1 MEEKEEGVKMVIGG
15 DFNART
21 AREGGKADWEREE
34 DEKIG
39 RRSRDNKMNKGG
51 RLLVDYIRE
60 RRWVIVNGRGG
71 RR

>member
-15 DFNART
+15 DFNARI

-51 RLLVDYIRE
+51 RLLD
-60 RRWVIVNGRGG
+60 
-71 RR
+71 